1 MTLSF
6 CDLDWVHKILESFEK
21 KNILVPKQWTLYMM
35 NLTQLDTGGHKLI
48 LGFSWSTDKT
58 GVLSLGTSKET
69 SPWIPTIQFTSS
81 QTGGLG
87 PRLDLIHSMI
97 RNAMWKVW
105 LWEPTMSG
113 YLTSGHERDRPTSWV
128 IIWSFWWK
136 NETLVVPLVRVLGC
150 LGLYFGGPFSG
161 VVPLA
166 RWSL

>member
-105 LWEPTMSG
+105 LWEPTMG
-113 YLTSGHERDRPTSWV
+113 LRIHFNHWRPISTCKDATYVASRSRLLPEV
-128 IIWSFWWK
+128 SR
-136 NETLVVPLVRVLGC
+136 NRLVQWDNVWFPIL
-150 LGLYFGGPFSG
+150 
-161 VVPLA
+161 
-166 RWSL
+166 